1 MEIIKDPLDMQRRSL
16 QARLA
21 GKRIGFVPTMGALHE
36 GHLSLLDIAAKGS
49 DIVVMSIFVN
59 PTQFGPAED
68 FSKYP
73 RPFNDDCALAGG
85 RGCDIVFA
93 PSAEAMYPKGY
104 QTFVHVE
111 EITRPLCGAS
121 RPGHFRGVS
130 TVVMKFLNIVQPDIA
145 VFGQK
150 DAQQAIVIRRMVD
163 DLNVPVGIV
172 VAPIVREP
180 DGLAMSSR
188 NRFLTPDE
196 RLGVAAISAGIEAA
210 RKLYETGERST
221 TVLRDIVEKKYCQS
235 NVFNIEYI
243 ELVDTV
249 RLEPKEAVEGPMLL
263 AVACRTKQSNTR
275 LIDNVVLGGTL

>member
-1 MEIIKDPLDMQRRSL
+1 MEIIKNPLDMQRRSL
-16 QARLA
+16 EVRLA

-36 GHLSLLDIAAKGS
+36 GHLSLLDIAANSS

-68 FSKYP
+68 FTKYP
-73 RPFNDDCALAGG
+73 RPFDDDCRLAEG

-93 PSAEAMYPKGY
+93 PSAAAMYPDGF
-104 QTFVHVE
+104 QTFVNVE
-111 EITRPLCGAS
+111 EVTGPLCGRS

-130 TVVMKFLNIVQPDIA
+130 TVVMKFLNIVQPDVA

-163 DLNVPVGIV
+163 DLNVPVRIV

-188 NRFLTPDE
+188 NRYLTPEE
-196 RLGVAAISAGIEAA
+196 RSGAGAISAGIDAA
-210 RKLYETGERST
+210 RSLYETGERST
-221 TVLRDIVEKKYCQS
+221 AVLRGVVEKKCCQS
-235 NVFNIEYI
+235 NVFTIEYI

-249 RLEPKEAVEGPMLL
+249 RLQPKTTVEGQMLL

-275 LIDNVVLGGTL
+275 LIDNIVLGGSL